1 MYYATGM
8 PGWMRFG
15 FSPGWVGRSPTGLG
29 PCATYLMTGNW
40 PTPWGFNAPGAPMT
54 GQNQPQPFYPPAS
67 REQEIEM
74 LEEQS
79 DALSAQLEEIRKR
92 IDELKSSD

>member
-1 MYYATGM
+1 
-8 PGWMRFG
+8 
-15 FSPGWVGRSPTGLG
+15 
-29 PCATYLMTGNW
+29 
-40 PTPWGFNAPGAPMT
+40 MT